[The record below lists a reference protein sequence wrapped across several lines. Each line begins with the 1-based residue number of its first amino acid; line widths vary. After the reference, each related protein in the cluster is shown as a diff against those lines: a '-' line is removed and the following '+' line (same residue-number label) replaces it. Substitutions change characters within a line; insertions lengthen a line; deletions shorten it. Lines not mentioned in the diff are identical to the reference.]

1 MKTAVLLLS
10 CPGMLA
16 RQGVVAA
23 ISNFITAHHGG
34 ILHSDDH
41 PDNGQGLFF
50 SRLEWDLEG
59 FDLPI
64 AEF

>member
-34 ILHSDDH
+34 VLHSDDH
-41 PDNGQGLFF
+41 PLARRALAPGESGAHLRKQDG
-50 SRLEWDLEG
+50 SV
-59 FDLPI
+59 
-64 AEF
+64 